1 MRNRF
6 EEFVACAVEINRCIQ
21 RIKDQEMQRFGL
33 RSRHT
38 MCLYF
43 LGCHPEGLSVG
54 ALADL
59 TKEDKAAVSR
69 SLDYLEKGGYITCGS
84 GAGRRYRTPLYLTER
99 GRAVCRAINEKIERI
114 VNAASQGLGEAERR
128 SMYRALTLISGN
140 LERIWSAEQGGAE
153 QI

>member
-69 SLDYLEKGGYITCGS
+69 CLGQLAEKGLARSEDS
-84 GAGRRYRTPLYLTER
+84 GGKRAYRTRHFLTPEGQALAAR
-99 GRAVCRAINEKIERI
+99 MNEAIAQACNSAAADSATRPGRPI
-114 VNAASQGLGEAERR
+114 
-128 SMYRALTLISGN
+128 MPPP
-140 LERIWSAEQGGAE
+140 E
-153 QI
+153 QILKNLKAYLVED

>member
-43 LGCHPEGLSVG
+43 LGCHPEG
-54 ALADL
+54 
-59 TKEDKAAVSR
+59 
-69 SLDYLEKGGYITCGS
+69 
-84 GAGRRYRTPLYLTER
+84 P
-99 GRAVCRAINEKIERI
+99 
-114 VNAASQGLGEAERR
+114 
-128 SMYRALTLISGN
+128 
-140 LERIWSAEQGGAE
+140 SAWAPWQT
-153 QI
+153 

>member
-1 MRNRF
+1 MEECF
-6 EEFVACAVEINRCIQ
+6 EAFTVLIGRISRSIK
-21 RIKDQEMQRFGL
+21 RIKSEEMAEFQLKGPHV
-33 RSRHT
+33 S
-38 MCLYF
+38 CLYY
-43 LGCHPEGLSVG
+43 LSMADGLTAA
-54 ALADL
+54 ALCERCD
-59 TKEDKAAVSR
+59 EDKAAVSR

-99 GRAVCRAINEKIERI
+99 GRAVCRAINEKIGRI

-128 SMYRALTLISGN
+128 SMYRALTLIFGN

>member
-69 SLDYLEKGGYITCGS
+69 CLGQLAEKGLARSEDSGGKRAYRARHFLTPEGQALAARMNEAIAQALQFGGS
-84 GAGRRYRTPLYLTER
+84 GLSDEAREAYY
-99 GRAVCRAINEKIERI
+99 
-114 VNAASQGLGEAERR
+114 AA
-128 SMYRALTLISGN
+128 
-140 LERIWSAEQGGAE
+140 AE
-153 QI
+153 QILKNLKAYLVED

>member
-69 SLDYLEKGGYITCGS
+69 CLGQLAERVWPGPRIPEAS
-84 GAGRRYRTPLYLTER
+84 GPTGPGIFSPRR
-99 GRAVCRAINEKIERI
+99 GRPWPPA
-114 VNAASQGLGEAERR
+114 
-128 SMYRALTLISGN
+128 
-140 LERIWSAEQGGAE
+140 
-153 QI
+153 